1 MYFTLV
7 GDNHFL
13 GGGLQLLD
21 VRTYTSMHRNPPL
34 LQLSRAWVS
43 HADRG
48 RAGRVEGKGSRCGG
62 KVVFVLFS
70 FVVVVVVV
78 VIAGPIPGSIGS
90 VTSPP
95 SKIAESETEPV
106 AGPAGIAKKVE
117 ERQEEGKEED
127 GEEEEE
133 KEDEGDGDES

>member
-1 MYFTLV
+1 MDAFHFFVSPQMGETGEGGVYFTLV

-78 VIAGPIPGSIGS
+78 V
-90 VTSPP
+90 V
-95 SKIAESETEPV
+95 V
-106 AGPAGIAKKVE
+106 V
-117 ERQEEGKEED
+117 
-127 GEEEEE
+127 
-133 KEDEGDGDES
+133 